1 MTTATTCEKCWNE
14 RQSLGG
20 MTFQD
25 LATGEIWTLDIMIC
39 GTCRREIQ
47 NSVSFLRFHGANV
60 HHDGNDGITVNSPA
74 QANGSL
80 SDGQI
85 QDLGE
90 SAELDRAE
98 NDSKGSKRAKPE
110 A

>member
-25 LATGEIWTLDIMIC
+25 LATGEVWTLEVSIC
-39 GTCRREIQ
+39 GTCRREIM

-60 HHDGNDGITVNSPA
+60 HHDGSDGITVNAPPT
-74 QANGSL
+74 NGSL
-80 SDGQI
+80 SPEGVEPL
-85 QDLGE
+85 DLIDKASIE
-90 SAELDRAE
+90 TKL
-98 NDSKGSKRAKPE
+98 SKKPVDK

>member
-25 LATGEIWTLDIMIC
+25 LATGEVWTLEVQIC
-39 GTCRREIQ
+39 GTCRREIM

-60 HHDGNDGITVNSPA
+60 HHDGTEEGITVNAPP
-74 QANGSL
+74 QNNGSL
-80 SDGQI
+80 STETGDPP
-85 QDLGE
+85 
-90 SAELDRAE
+90 E